1 MERLRVDDIL
11 SLIPDLDELRPLRDG
26 VMATSVPDP
35 ARRWTAA
42 GELETVGQR
51 LVQGRRV
58 EEELDGYVD
67 GIADHL
73 RSVFQGVA
81 SAIRSLEKGDRLAA
95 AAALLDVA
103 SAEEEAGRH
112 GRAEKFAMAAYET
125 ARGERSREVTTHALR
140 RAGRAA
146 RSLGKIELAAERY
159 TAAYQIA
166 RDGNDTEHAIV
177 AAIGRGNV
185 AVDRGLWED
194 ARSWYE
200 TAWDALEEV
209 GTSRSER
216 WHVCLDLSITTRQLG
231 DTDASREWLERAQA
245 EATKVGDAGATATI
259 RNGWGRLYHVLGRLE
274 EAEAVYREALA
285 AAKGAKARVTIAVNL
300 GEVLADQ
307 DRLLDAADQARSAE
321 VLALRTRVVTK
332 LPEVYRL
339 LGRFAAARGLMDALV
354 FFERALVIGADREL
368 PDFERAQTL
377 EAYGNADAADPAG
390 AAARL
395 EEAAQIYDTLGIDH
409 MRDRATASLRALES
423 DGKGPEGASG

>member
-1 MERLRVDDIL
+1 MERLRVDDVL
-11 SLIPDLDELRPLRDG
+11 SLLPDLDELRPLRDG

-35 ARRWTAA
+35 DRRWTAS

-73 RSVFQGVA
+73 RRVFHGVA
-81 SAIRSLEKGDRLAA
+81 SAIRFLEKGDRLGAA
-95 AAALLDVA
+95 GALLDVA
-103 SAEEEAGRH
+103 STEEAAGRH
-112 GRAEKFAMAAYET
+112 GRAETFAMAAYET
-125 ARGERSREVTTHALR
+125 ARGAGSREVETHALR

-146 RSLGKIELAAERY
+146 RSLGKIDLAAERY
-159 TAAYQIA
+159 LAAYRIA
-166 RDGNDTEHAIV
+166 RDSDDTEHTIV

-185 AVDRGLWED
+185 AVDRGQWDE

-209 GTSRSER
+209 GSPRPER
-216 WHVCLDLSITTRQLG
+216 WHVCLDLSIATRQLG
-231 DTDASREWLERAQA
+231 DTDASRSWLERAQA
-245 EATKVGDAGATATI
+245 EATKVGDSDAAATI
-259 RNGWGRLYHVLGRLE
+259 RNGWGRLYQVLGRLE

-307 DRLLDAADQARSAE
+307 GRLLDAADQARSAE
-321 VLALRTRVVTK
+321 VVALKNRVVTK

-339 LGRFAAARGLMDALV
+339 LGRVAAARGLTDALV

-377 EAYGNADAADPAG
+377 EAYGNADVADPAG

-395 EEAAQIYDTLGIDH
+395 REAGRLYDTLGIDH

-423 DGKGPEGASG
+423 GGAGPEGASG